1 MSKQPTPKKP
11 KGRKAA
17 KPAPKGQ
24 AKAAAKR
31 AASNYLGDLVVP
43 GLAALPPAERLNK
56 TLKTKWA
63 DGKGRPAVLEYLKK
77 ILADG
82 HAEICNQFENGRAG
96 DATGAICVRQH
107 AQLADGVI
115 QAIYH
120 LGTKVAHPIANPT
133 AGERLALIATG
144 GYGRA
149 ELSPQSDIDLL
160 FILPYKRTPTIEQS
174 VEFVLYFLWDLG
186 LKVGQAV
193 RSVDDCIRQAKAD
206 MTIRTNLLES
216 RFLAGDTEVFEEF
229 QGKFE
234 NDVMAGT
241 APAFIQAKMEERD
254 ARHHEV
260 GDSRYVLEPN
270 VKNGLGALRDLHVLF
285 WIAKYVHRVD
295 RVHDLV
301 DLGEIS
307 EEEAETFDRAQNF
320 LWAVRAHLHYLTGRG
335 EDRLTFDLQP
345 ELSRRLGYVD
355 HGKTLGVERFMKHY
369 FLVAKEV
376 GALSRNM
383 TALFQDRVF
392 TGRIARI
399 GRAIWAFDIEGFP
412 VQGGWLHL
420 PSDDHLRKQPEDLI
434 RIFRVAQTSGR
445 FIHPASLQRISREH
459 RRIGRKIQND
469 PACNAVFLDILTG
482 KNAIRILKLMNDT
495 GVIGRFLPDWARIV
509 AQMQYDMYHVYTVDE
524 HTLHAVEILHGI
536 ADGSRAEDFPLATEV
551 YGKISSTRALFVA
564 VLLHDIAKGRNGDH
578 SILGEKVALKV
589 CPRLGLTPEETET
602 VAWLVRWH
610 LAMSR
615 TALKRDLDDP
625 KAVDDFVNLIQSTER
640 LRLLHV
646 LTTVDI
652 AAVGPDRWN
661 AWKAGL
667 LRRLFFVTEQ
677 RLTPDDNMR
686 PPATYDS
693 RLVEGLREQLSDW
706 SGDRIRGFIEVAP
719 AGLWHAFP
727 PEQLAHLARLMH
739 GAQTENQELAL
750 DTRVDVAA
758 GYTQVAVITKDRK
771 GLFAALTGA
780 IAATGAS
787 ILDAKIFTF
796 NHGWVLD
803 VFAIQDLQGN
813 PIGSGDKLAKLSINI
828 HRALEDQ
835 SFLDKKIARHR
846 HDLPSRTHVFTV
858 PPRVLIDNQASNRS
872 TVIEV
877 NGRDRPGL
885 LYDLGRTL
893 TDERLQISAAKVT
906 TYGEKAIDVFY
917 LRDPGGLKITHPD
930 RLAQLRERLL
940 AVIDPGDDDSDQPPD
955 QPGSYKASTRRK
967 ERGSLERAG

>member
-1 MSKQPTPKKP
+1 MSDDLAITEPTKIEGP
-11 KGRKAA
+11 AA
-17 KPAPKGQ
+17 R
-24 AKAAAKR
+24 R

-43 GLAALPPAERLNK
+43 GLAALPDAARLNR

-63 DGKGRPAVLEYLKK
+63 DGKGRPKVLEYLKK
-77 ILADG
+77 VLAEG
-82 HAEICNQFENGRAG
+82 HQEIRTQFEDGRPGEAI
-96 DATGAICVRQH
+96 GAICVRQH
-107 AQLADGVI
+107 AQLADGII
-115 QAIYH
+115 QGIFYLAS
-120 LGTKVAHPIANPT
+120 KVAHPIANPT
-133 AGERLALIATG
+133 DGERMALIATG

-149 ELSPQSDIDLL
+149 ELAPESDIDLL
-160 FILPYKRTPTIEQS
+160 FILPYKRTPAIEQR

-193 RSVDDCIRQAKAD
+193 RSIDDCIRQAKAD

-216 RFLAGDTEVFEEF
+216 RFLDGDTAVFDTF
-229 QGKFE
+229 QQRFE
-234 NDVMAGT
+234 KDVLAGT

-254 ARHHEV
+254 RRHREV

-301 DLGEIS
+301 ELGEIS

-355 HGKTLGVERFMKHY
+355 HGRTLGVERFMKHY

-383 TALFQDRVF
+383 TALFQDRMF
-392 TGRIARI
+392 TGRLARI

-412 VQGGWLHL
+412 VHGGWLHL
-420 PSDDHLRKQPEDLI
+420 PTRDEKSADHLKRHPKDMI

-445 FIHPASLQRISREH
+445 FIHPATLQRISREN
-459 RRIGRKIQND
+459 RRIGRKVQNHAD
-469 PACNAVFLDILTG
+469 INALFLDILTG
-482 KNAIRILKLMNDT
+482 RNAIRILKLMNDA
-495 GVIGRFLPDWARIV
+495 GVLGRFLPDWARIV

-524 HTLHAVEILHGI
+524 HTLHAVEILHQI
-536 ADGSRAEDFPLATEV
+536 ADGSLAEAYPRATEV
-551 YGKISSTRALFVA
+551 YKKISSTRALFVA

-578 SILGEKVALKV
+578 SVLGEKVALKL

-625 KAVDDFVNLIQSTER
+625 KAIDDFVDLVQSTER
-640 LRLLHV
+640 LRLLLV

-652 AAVGPDRWN
+652 SAVGPDRWN
-661 AWKAGL
+661 GWKAGL
-667 LRRLFFVTEQ
+667 IGRLFYLTEQ
-677 RLTPDDNMR
+677 RLAPGDNQQ
-686 PPATYDS
+686 PADTHDPK
-693 RLVEGLREQLSDW
+693 LVSALHEQLSDW
-706 SGDRIRGFIEVAP
+706 PADRVEGFIEVAP
-719 AGLWHAFP
+719 GGLWHAFP
-727 PEQLAHLARLMH
+727 PEQIADLARLMH
-739 GAQTENQELAL
+739 SAQSQGQDLAL
-750 DTRVDVAA
+750 DTKVDSAA
-758 GYTQVAVITKDRK
+758 GFTRVAVITKDRK

-780 IAATGAS
+780 IAASSAS

-796 NHGWVLD
+796 SHGWVLD
-803 VFAIQDLQGN
+803 VFAIQDLQGH

-828 HRALEDQ
+828 HRALEDP
-835 SFLDKKIARHR
+835 SFLPKKIASQPLN
-846 HDLPSRTHVFTV
+846 LPARAKVFTV
-858 PPRVLIDNQASNRS
+858 PPRVLIDNKASNRN
-872 TVIEV
+872 TVVEV

-885 LYDLGRTL
+885 LHDLGRVL
-893 TDERLQISAAKVT
+893 TEEGLQISAAKVT

-917 LRDPGGLKITHPD
+917 LRDPGGLKITHKD
-930 RLAQLRERLL
+930 RLEQLRAKLL
-940 AVIDPGDDDSDQPPD
+940 ATIDPSDDDTDQ
-955 QPGSYKASTRRK
+955 QAGSYKASTRRK
-967 ERGSLERAG
+967 ERGSLERTG